1 MKSGELTDDS
11 RVKKTGVDRFAT
23 SGFVRFVAVM
33 AWFVISTMAFFSR
46 YERMTPVLATMM
58 AAVILLIAGFGLC
71 WAAFPGVQKR
81 ERRRQ
86 A

>member
-1 MKSGELTDDS
+1 MT
-11 RVKKTGVDRFAT
+11 
-23 SGFVRFVAVM
+23 
-33 AWFVISTMAFFSR
+33 WFVISTMAFFSR